1 MNQNSHTFKFIKWTW
16 LIFAVIV
23 VASSL
28 FLVYLVKVAFKIKQT
43 ANTNANLDI
52 IDTGY
57 FETMCMVNLSTMCMV
72 NLSNTSVKQIDV

>member
-1 MNQNSHTFKFIKWTW
+1 M
-16 LIFAVIV
+16 
-23 VASSL
+23 

-72 NLSNTSVKQIDV
+72 NLSNTSVKLNKLTFKVLVEFAS